1 VGRRGRPAPGPRAR
15 REARRRSRARSLG
28 ADRGPGFPGVSTT
41 GSRADRPCAT
51 ARSAAG
57 APGVQRLRAY
67 AGARCPVTPPCR
79 PQPRRPTTPVPA
91 VAATTSPGRR
101 RLRTSRRK
109 LLSAAPRHRSLEGR
123 SSAGGRRDR
132 DDQHQQRRRPG
143 GPHARTPAR
152 PRTPRPGAPGG
163 VAAPEALPSCTLG
176 AVSRSSGRT
185 CGHQPPGRRG
195 DPRQA
200 SPATW
205 RDAQRPSGRLRWRLP
220 RGIAR
225 GCRPAAAKAAGASS
239 AIDGPRARRAGD
251 VASDTSGDRL
261 RRPANRS
268 PR

>member
-15 REARRRSRARSLG
+15 RAARPVAREVWHNPPRLGAGPARARSALT
-28 ADRGPGFPGVSTT
+28 AARVSPEFPQPAAEQTGPAPPHARRPGHPACS
-41 GSRADRPCAT
+41 GSAPTLAPG
-51 ARSAAG
+51 ARSL
-57 APGVQRLRAY
+57 PRS
-67 AGARCPVTPPCR
+67 R

-185 CGHQPPGRRG
+185 CGHQRPGRRG
-195 DPRQA
+195 DPR
-200 SPATW
+200 
-205 RDAQRPSGRLRWRLP
+205 
-220 RGIAR
+220 
-225 GCRPAAAKAAGASS
+225 
-239 AIDGPRARRAGD
+239 
-251 VASDTSGDRL
+251 
-261 RRPANRS
+261 
-268 PR
+268 